1 MSPLFYYKQ
10 KKMGIAIVCIT
21 FVRHNIIKSALQT
34 IYDQQSA
41 RSTSSIL
48 NCSEASLGYRP
59 LFTGSLCDFF
69 FCFVQFLQAD
79 HLILGILQSQMG
91 ICVHGHA
98 NVRMAH
104 QVLQCLWIHAGA
116 CHVAAVGM
124 AADICRRIREETT
137 CICL

>member
-10 KKMGIAIVCIT
+10 KKMGIAIYVCIT

-59 LFTGSLCDFF
+59 LFTGGLRNFF
-69 FCFVQFLQAD
+69 LGPIQFLQTD
-79 HLILGILQSQMG
+79 HFVLGILQARMG

-98 NVRMAH
+98 NVRMSH
-104 QVLQCLWIHAGA
+104 QVLQCLG
-116 CHVAAVGM
+116 GSY
-124 AADICRRIREETT
+124 RRGPYCCNRYGGRH
-137 CICL
+137 

>member
-10 KKMGIAIVCIT
+10 KKMGIAIYVCIT

-59 LFTGSLCDFF
+59 LFTGGLCDFF

-79 HLILGILQSQMG
+79 HLILGILYYCRN
-91 ICVHGHA
+91 IV
-98 NVRMAH
+98 VP
-104 QVLQCLWIHAGA
+104 
-116 CHVAAVGM
+116 
-124 AADICRRIREETT
+124 ICRRFPERTT